1 VEGTQR
7 DVLERSPHLEQL
19 KKRGFEVLL
28 MTDGV
33 DPFALEHLPEYA
45 GKRLINAMNESL
57 DLGGDEKDEPDSEQN
72 EALTNKFKEVLG
84 DRVGDV
90 RTSKRLDE
98 SPACL
103 VTPEGG
109 LPPHMEA
116 MFRAQNLSVPRTK
129 RILEI
134 NPQHPIIEDLRKLLL
149 VKPDAPQIGE
159 WTELLFDQAL
169 IAEGSQVSDP
179 ALLAKRL
186 TALLTTAAR
195 NAVES

>member
-1 VEGTQR
+1 
-7 DVLERSPHLEQL
+7 
-19 KKRGFEVLL
+19 
-28 MTDGV
+28 
-33 DPFALEHLPEYA
+33 
-45 GKRLINAMNESL
+45 
-57 DLGGDEKDEPDSEQN
+57 
-72 EALTNKFKEVLG
+72 
-84 DRVGDV
+84 
-90 RTSKRLDE
+90 
-98 SPACL
+98 
-103 VTPEGG
+103 
-109 LPPHMEA
+109 MEA

-186 TALLTTAAR
+186 TALLITAAR